1 MPTTRGAPDVA
12 NGVRTRPLR
21 RDRRARREHAWRI
34 GAFAAVIG
42 AAALFI
48 GEATARGGRSAEVLT
63 YRARNTASL
72 DALEPTSRSA
82 HASQTVRRPVTDLI
96 LRLRSPENRPIETV
110 LAAPDHRQ
118 PGQTTFLFAAELIIA
133 AAGRIHVEDRA
144 ACGPWQAN
152 TSICRTECD
161 GGAFAIVR
169 RDGAAGQSLT
179 LMLGR
184 APSIQEAGFGDTVR
198 LGACNDDEAPG
209 GLAAR
214 GGGMV
219 EISLD
224 PR

>member
-1 MPTTRGAPDVA
+1 MTRGAPDVA
-12 NGVRTRPLR
+12 NGAQPRSR
-21 RDRRARREHAWRI
+21 RRNRCARRERSWRI
-34 GAFAAVIG
+34 GAFAVVIG
-42 AAALFI
+42 SAALFI

-63 YRARNTASL
+63 YRAKNTALL
-72 DALEPTSRSA
+72 DALEPASRSA
-82 HASQTVRRPVTDLI
+82 HWSQTVRRPVTDLI
-96 LRLRSPENRPIETV
+96 LRLRPSGNRPIETA
-110 LAAPDHRQ
+110 LSAADHRQ
-118 PGQTTFLFAAELIIA
+118 AGQATFLFAAELIIA

-144 ACGPWQAN
+144 ACGSWQAN

-169 RDGAAGQSLT
+169 GNGAAGQSLT

-184 APSIQEAGFGDTVR
+184 VPIIQDAGFGETVR
-198 LGACNDDEAPG
+198 LGACSDDEAPG